1 MKESL
6 KSGIFRKILISV
18 VLTLFGAAAIFLAG
32 KYRSGGG
39 IESSLN
45 QEADFSNSE
54 YLETQ
59 SDKDDSSF
67 ISKMPDYKYDPTL
80 KMSGSRGFKRQIT
93 EALRLIWLYDKSSF
107 KFVRKYIYEIK
118 SSNSTEFL
126 IENGIPIIVI
136 SDKNAYKSV
145 TWCAGIIAHHT
156 FHAYAR
162 VVKNRGK
169 KSKIIPP
176 VPGTKSGKVNLD
188 GINPLAVDF
197 TGLETILAIEDKA
210 SLFQMKLLKKIGAP
224 KTEINLIKNRNPKDF
239 SISHD
244 GSYSVNP

>member
-6 KSGIFRKILISV
+6 KSGVFRKILISV

-39 IESSLN
+39 IESFSN
-45 QEADFSNSE
+45 QETDFSNLE
-54 YLETQ
+54 YLESQT
-59 SDKDDSSF
+59 DEDESSF
-67 ISKMPDYKYDPTL
+67 IVKKHYKYDSTL
-80 KMSGSRGFKRQIT
+80 KMSGSKGFKRQIT
-93 EALRLIWLYDKSSF
+93 EALRLIWLYDKPSF
-107 KFVRKYIYEIK
+107 RFVRKYIYEIK

-126 IENGIPIIVI
+126 IENGTPIIVI

-162 VVKNRGK
+162 VVRNRGK
-169 KSKIIPP
+169 KNKIIPP
-176 VPGTKSGKVNLD
+176 VPGTKSGKVSLE

-210 SLFQMKLLKKIGAP
+210 SDFQMRLLGKIGAP